1 MMYKLQLKTDL
12 RSGNMVYDNE
22 LTPEEWEELRS
33 YQRKTMEIISQNVK
47 QSFEAKKQNSFS
59 YKPCSITNESEKM
72 PKKMPA
78 KCFSA

>member
-1 MMYKLQLKTDL
+1 M
-12 RSGNMVYDNE
+12 RSGNVVYDNE

-47 QSFEAKKQNSFS
+47 QSFEAKKKNSFS
-59 YKPCSITNESEKM
+59 YKSCPITDGSEKL
-72 PKKMPA
+72 PKKIPA